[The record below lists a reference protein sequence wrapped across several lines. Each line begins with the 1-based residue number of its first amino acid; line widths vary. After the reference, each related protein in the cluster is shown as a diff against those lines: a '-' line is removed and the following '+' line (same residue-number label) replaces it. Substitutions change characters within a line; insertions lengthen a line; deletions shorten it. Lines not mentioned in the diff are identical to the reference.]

1 MGDLPFLWS
10 SDNICTLKTRFD
22 FDFNETSCNFKS
34 DVTLKTQIVPD
45 LWPLLL
51 WSGVDWRWPL
61 LSPSLCLRHP
71 GLHDLNSS
79 LSPRNNSFLGL
90 NWVLYLVKRRLIY
103 DTITAFLSHNSQVHE
118 RKKERNLFMKFFYA
132 SCYHQIKIDEFISF
146 LQVKI
151 VLFILVNK
159 CIILKHIFPLN
170 LFGAIKQLL

>member
-103 DTITAFLSHNSQVHE
+103 DTITAFLSHNSSSWAEKREKFVHE
-118 RKKERNLFMKFFYA
+118 VFFLR
-132 SCYHQIKIDEFISF
+132 HVTIR
-146 LQVKI
+146 
-151 VLFILVNK
+151 
-159 CIILKHIFPLN
+159 LKLMN
-170 LFGAIKQLL
+170 SSLYCKSKLLHLS

>member
-1 MGDLPFLWS
+1 MKYLRCKS
-10 SDNICTLKTRFD
+10 
-22 FDFNETSCNFKS
+22 KS

-61 LSPSLCLRHP
+61 LSLSLCLRHP

-103 DTITAFLSHNSQVHE
+103 DTIAAFLLHLNSSSWAKK
-118 RKKERNLFMKFFYA
+118 RKIFFFHDFFSLQTMRHVTIRLKLMKSSLCCKSKFVY
-132 SCYHQIKIDEFISF
+132 
-146 LQVKI
+146 LT
-151 VLFILVNK
+151 
-159 CIILKHIFPLN
+159 
-170 LFGAIKQLL
+170 

>member
-1 MGDLPFLWS
+1 MKYLRCKS
-10 SDNICTLKTRFD
+10 
-22 FDFNETSCNFKS
+22 KS

-61 LSPSLCLRHP
+61 LSLSLCLRHP

-103 DTITAFLSHNSQVHE
+103 DTIAAFLLHLNSSSWA
-118 RKKERNLFMKFFYA
+118 KKKKDIFFMIF
-132 SCYHQIKIDEFISF
+132 F
-146 LQVKI
+146 LQTMRHVTI
-151 VLFILVNK
+151 R
-159 CIILKHIFPLN
+159 LKLMKSSLCCKSKFVYLT
-170 LFGAIKQLL
+170 

>member
-1 MGDLPFLWS
+1 MKYLRCKS
-10 SDNICTLKTRFD
+10 
-22 FDFNETSCNFKS
+22 KS

-61 LSPSLCLRHP
+61 LSLSLCLRHP

-103 DTITAFLSHNSQVHE
+103 DTIAAFLLHLNSSSWAKK
-118 RKKERNLFMKFFYA
+118 RKIFFSWFFSADYA
-132 SCYHQIKIDEFISF
+132 SCYHQIKIDEVISL

-151 VLFILVNK
+151 CVF
-159 CIILKHIFPLN
+159 N
-170 LFGAIKQLL
+170 LANT